1 MAFTNDNPEDNPPKL
16 DQTGLAIE
24 WFAKQRN
31 GQQSAEDHQQFG
43 AWLNA
48 SPAHQQAYQEV
59 AAFWQDPGFHKALSG
74 MPLSADKL
82 IQFPNCRRPYRKPV
96 TIAAMAACI
105 ALVAVISQAN
115 LSCLQADYCTATGEI
130 RSIKL
135 ADDSTVTLN
144 SQTAVNVNYKDNLR
158 TILLVTGE
166 AYFEVQHNPDKPF
179 VVEGHYSQTRVLG
192 TRFIVREDKLFD
204 TVTVNQGVVEV
215 SQNNQKPRVLHVNDQ
230 LIVGEVDAS
239 GIQKVSAISAGAW
252 AKGHL
257 VFDNT
262 NLGSVVK
269 EIERYRKGKV
279 IIKNQR
285 LQALKVS
292 GRFDI
297 RDTDKALEALEQ
309 TLPIKLYRL
318 TPWLV
323 VIT

>member
-1 MAFTNDNPEDNPPKL
+1 MAFTNDNPEDNPTKS

-24 WFAKQRN
+24 WFARQRN
-31 GQQSAEDHQQFG
+31 RQQSAEERQQFET
-43 AWLNA
+43 WLNA
-48 SPAHQQAYQEV
+48 SPAHQKAYQEV
-59 AAFWQDPGFHKALSG
+59 AAFWQDRGFHQVLSG
-74 MPLSADKL
+74 IPLSADKL
-82 IQFPNCRRPYRKPV
+82 IQFPNRRQPYRKPV
-96 TIAAMAACI
+96 TIAAMAACM

-144 SQTAVNVNYKDNLR
+144 SQTAVNVNYNDNLR
-158 TILLVTGE
+158 TIQLVTGE

-179 VVEGHYSQTRVLG
+179 VVEAQYSQTRVLG
-192 TRFIVREDKLFD
+192 TQFIVREDTLFD
-204 TVTVNQGVVEV
+204 TVTVKQGVVEV
-215 SQNNQKPRVLHVNDQ
+215 SQDNQKPRVLHVNDQ
-230 LIVGEVDAS
+230 LIVGEADAS
-239 GIQKVSAISAGAW
+239 GIQNVSAISAGAW

-262 NLGSVVK
+262 NLGSVIK

-279 IIKNQR
+279 IIKNKR
-285 LQALKVS
+285 LLALKVS

-297 RDTDKALEALEQ
+297 RDTDKALGALEQ
-309 TLPIKLYRL
+309 TLPIKLYQL

-323 VIT
+323 VIA